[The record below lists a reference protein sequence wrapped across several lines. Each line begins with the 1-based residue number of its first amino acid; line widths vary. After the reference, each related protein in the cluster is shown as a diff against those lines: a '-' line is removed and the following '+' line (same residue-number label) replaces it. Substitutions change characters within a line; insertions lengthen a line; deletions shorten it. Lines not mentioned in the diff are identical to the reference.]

1 MLILTRKLGESINI
15 GDDIKVSVLNISG
28 LQVRIG
34 VEAPAD
40 VIVHREEIFNKI
52 QKENKQSSE
61 SIKKDLKGMVNII
74 KGKMKK
80 KSSDINKP
88 SITNKPDQKPNHNHN
103 NNEM

>member
-40 VIVHREEIFNKI
+40 VIIHREEIFNKI
-52 QKENKQSSE
+52 QEENKQSSA
-61 SIKKDLKGMVNII
+61 SIKTDLKGMVNII
-74 KGKMKK
+74 KKKIKK
-80 KSSDINKP
+80 KQSNIDNPTKMINKF
-88 SITNKPDQKPNHNHN
+88 DQ
-103 NNEM
+103 

>member
-40 VIVHREEIFNKI
+40 VIVHREEIFNMI
-52 QKENKQSSE
+52 QEENKQSSG
-61 SIKKDLKGMVNII
+61 SIKTEFKGMVNII

-80 KSSDINKP
+80 KTSDIDSSTKIKN
-88 SITNKPDQKPNHNHN
+88 SEQKPNRDQSNK
-103 NNEM
+103 